1 MARSSAEQR
10 PLHQSRLLLDRR
22 RMLSVD
28 TCRTDRAH
36 RPPTIDPVVLSKL
49 CGTAQWLLNVCVH
62 GVCMDAPH
70 TQTDSVDA
78 LDPDRPELLGRRRM
92 LSIMGGAGLA
102 GVAAV
107 AAACSSGDPAT
118 VATTT
123 TAANSSTTST
133 TASGASPSTSAVD
146 STSCSEIPTETA
158 GPYPGDG
165 SNGKQVLTIAGVVR
179 RDITTSFG
187 GATGSVSGVPL
198 TVNFD
203 VLDVANGCE
212 PLSGAAVYAW
222 HCCAD
227 GKYSMYSAG
236 ATDQNWLRGVQITD
250 SNGRVTFTTIVP
262 ACYDGRWPHIHFE
275 VYPDEASITNARNG
289 LKTSQLAF
297 PKSMLNDVYA
307 TADYTTS
314 VQPFSRI
321 TLASDNVFRDDQAV
335 HQMATITGDVTN
347 GYTATLSA
355 GV

>member
-133 TASGASPSTSAVD
+133 TSTTASGASPSTSAVD

-236 ATDQNWLRGVQITD
+236 ATDQNWLRGVQITGGLPVVG
-250 SNGRVTFTTIVP
+250 NQGGILVGRRRVAGLDCRRDAPVQVGTIRSELRFVGHR
-262 ACYDGRWPHIHFE
+262 ANQRVVERVSGGRRELHLI
-275 VYPDEASITNARNG
+275 D
-289 LKTSQLAF
+289 QLGC
-297 PKSMLNDVYA
+297 
-307 TADYTTS
+307 
-314 VQPFSRI
+314 Q
-321 TLASDNVFRDDQAV
+321 Q
-335 HQMATITGDVTN
+335 
-347 GYTATLSA
+347 
-355 GV
+355 